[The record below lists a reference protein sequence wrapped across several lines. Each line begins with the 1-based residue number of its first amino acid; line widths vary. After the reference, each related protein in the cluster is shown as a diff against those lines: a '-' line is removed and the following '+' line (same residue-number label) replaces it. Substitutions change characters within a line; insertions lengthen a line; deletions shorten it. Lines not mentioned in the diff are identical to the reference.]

1 MHCNQHIILKQKS
14 NQLQNGELSLLHG
27 AELEKKEVTNYR
39 CCHKVPIQS
48 SYYHLPLLLKFLRGL
63 PSLIAVILI
72 QCSTSDSS
80 KVLKKIDF
88 WALLQGF
95 SLNRLGPG
103 IYNFLQALWLM
114 LRFYCHLGTTGL
126 LDKAETR
133 GFILSRHS
141 SFLAFQPHI
150 PSLSP

>member
-1 MHCNQHIILKQKS
+1 MGDYVIRTNPPTDDNQKS
-14 NQLQNGELSLLHG
+14 VSENASLK
-27 AELEKKEVTNYR
+27 EPDRKKEVKNYR

-48 SYYHLPLLLKFLRGL
+48 SYCHLPLLLKFLRGL
-63 PSLIAVILI
+63 PSLLAVILI

-103 IYNFLQALWLM
+103 IYNFS
-114 LRFYCHLGTTGL
+114 
-126 LDKAETR
+126 K
-133 GFILSRHS
+133 LSG
-141 SFLAFQPHI
+141 
-150 PSLSP
+150 